1 MAKSAYAWAVTG
13 ALGVGA
19 CVLGVA
25 TLLDHG
31 PADAIPRP
39 AVTVGPSASTTGSP
53 EPSRP
58 TPSLSPSALPSAT
71 PTPTGKP
78 SPTKSASPTRKPT
91 KQVTT
96 SASTAPSAVSAV
108 SPASPVSAD

>member
-1 MAKSAYAWAVTG
+1 MKKSAYAWAASG

-25 TLLDHG
+25 TLLNHE

-39 AVTVGPSASTTGSP
+39 AVTVGPSTTGSP

-58 TPSLSPSALPSAT
+58 TPSLSPSAGVFPKKWRRSLC
-71 PTPTGKP
+71 
-78 SPTKSASPTRKPT
+78 REF
-91 KQVTT
+91 VD
-96 SASTAPSAVSAV
+96 VSE
-108 SPASPVSAD
+108 S

>member
-39 AVTVGPSASTTGSP
+39 AVTVGPSTTGSP

-71 PTPTGKP
+71 PTATGKP
-78 SPTKSASPTRKPT
+78 TATKKPT
-91 KQVTT
+91 TRVTA
-96 SASTAPSAVSAV
+96 SASTAPSAPSAVSAV
-108 SPASPVSAD
+108 SAASPVSAD

>member
-31 PADAIPRP
+31 PSDAIPRP
-39 AVTVGPSASTTGSP
+39 AVTVGPSTSTTGVP
-53 EPSRP
+53 ESS
-58 TPSLSPSALPSAT
+58 TPSPSARPSAS
-71 PTPTGKP
+71 PTPTDEP

>member
-31 PADAIPRP
+31 PADAIP
-39 AVTVGPSASTTGSP
+39 
-53 EPSRP
+53 
-58 TPSLSPSALPSAT
+58 
-71 PTPTGKP
+71 
-78 SPTKSASPTRKPT
+78 
-91 KQVTT
+91 
-96 SASTAPSAVSAV
+96 
-108 SPASPVSAD
+108 